1 MSINHKNHKIIKYGK
16 HLILSVIVCL
26 VVIGC
31 NFVNIE
37 GGKEPLPYVSPLASP
52 TLPNWIEQ
60 ITPMGEAKP
69 LSQILIRF
77 KNPLIPLEKL
87 DTPEQE
93 NLLTKFEILPPLAGQ
108 FRILTPKMIGFQADK
123 ALPKATRIKV
133 TLKEGLSDL
142 NNNRLEQDLAWTFN
156 TEAVKIT
163 NLPGIKKDSQ
173 EEVQPIDINPTLEFN
188 SNVELDL
195 NSLQNSLS
203 LTNPESQEK
212 INVDVELKPEDIN
225 VESSQDPSTNFD
237 PSLREWI
244 YTIKPKKALNKATNY
259 HLEIAQG
266 VSPMNGNLPSE
277 IPFSSEVITYSP
289 LAFEKIENYGKPNQ
303 YGVYGRFVN
312 GSPQL
317 KFNNGLIAAS
327 AVENITIN
335 PSPKK
340 AVKLLQVY
348 DEDQLV
354 SINPW
359 ALEADTNYQI
369 KINSNLKDKYGQ
381 TLNKPVIINYK
392 TEDIASDIWAPS
404 DLNIFPADT
413 NLQLNISTVNLP
425 DSQYQAVYKVIQ
437 PTDLVYSDSA
447 YPNGENNSLLPN
459 SKNWLNFSVK
469 NIKNQVYDEAIPLKE
484 KLENSTGMLA
494 YGIKARTNDYVENS
508 QKLWREPEY
517 YGLVQL
523 TNLGVF
529 AQWFPESGLIKVNY
543 LSDGSGVNNA
553 TVEIYQ
559 SKLNPSVNKAGE
571 KEQPQ
576 PCAILQTDETGTA
589 IIDGE
594 NWQNCLVKKEV
605 PQLLVIAREN
615 QDWAFARTNEYSGA
629 YEYGINAG
637 WDDGKLISRGVIFSD
652 RQLYQPAEKAYFTGT
667 AYYLKNG
674 LLHQDKNIS
683 YQITLTNP
691 DGKQVNLGEQITNQ
705 FGTFSLELPLAKNQ
719 PLGNYSL
726 VAKAENGGEIYGDFR
741 VAEFKPPNFKVDLKL
756 DQEFAFID
764 QKVTVNADSNYF
776 FGSPVQGGKINY
788 YVTRQ
793 KTDFIPKNWDKFN
806 FGRQWFYPEEAPE
819 IPNDVLQQSEILD
832 SAGNNTQQI
841 AIAKDLAYPMTYQVE
856 AQVTDISNLSVSNT
870 KTFIALPNDKLIG
883 LQGDFVA
890 NAGQSFPVKLIVT
903 NATGKVITGEKV
915 RVELQSMN
923 YSSVAKL
930 EEGSRTSSQQIEY
943 KTVAQQEITS
953 SDEPQIISLTP
964 PDSGSY
970 RIQANFVNS
979 DSDITATDLQ
989 IWATGNNQV
998 DWGDRYGNNRLE
1010 IQLDKETYQVG
1021 ETATALIQSP
1031 YPEAELYFAV
1041 IRHNTIY
1048 STTQKVSGGAPK
1060 IQFTVTPDMLP
1071 NAAVEAVLI
1080 RQGEPLTQ
1088 TEPNSVEN
1096 LVRIGF
1102 VPFNLNLE
1110 NQYLQVKVTPKSEQQ
1125 KPATEQTIDLELKDH
1140 QGNPVEGQFTLMAVN
1155 EAVLQLTDYR
1165 PPDLVKTV
1173 YADQDISTRLADNR
1187 PQVVLNSPT
1196 SPLQKGWGYG
1206 GGESSGIGNTQI
1218 RTDFRALAYYNG
1230 SIITDSNGKAS
1241 VNFTL
1246 PDDLTTWRVM
1256 AIATDGNFHF
1266 GNGEATFITQ
1276 KPLTTN
1282 PILPQ
1287 FVRLGDRFLGGVAVT
1302 NINETSGNLTIN
1314 GKTSNNFQFNE
1325 NTKLET
1331 KAESGTKA
1339 YRFPISADKIGE
1351 GKIQFSTQL
1360 NNQEKDAFEV
1370 PLEVKNLE
1378 VTEQVIT
1385 SGTTEDQVKIPI
1397 KIDNQVMQDMGGLE
1411 ISLASTL
1418 LPDIIMTAEQV
1429 FDQDELPFLE
1439 PSASQLM
1446 IAANLAILNQKYE
1459 FISTNFNT
1467 LLKANQALERLQN
1480 LQKDDGGFASFP
1492 ASEKSDPF
1500 LTPYAVNSLAQAKLA
1515 GIEINQN
1522 ILNNAT
1528 NYLEKILA
1536 NPDQDNLCNTLPCKN
1551 QIRLNALI
1559 ALNKLGQ
1566 KPTDFLQSLYEQKEE
1581 LDFVNQIKLA
1591 RYLAQF
1597 PEWQTKAESL
1607 ISQIQQTIYE
1617 TGRTATVNL
1626 PSNWSWLDSN
1636 TTAQAQAL
1644 GLFIAQESQPET
1656 VDSLLSG
1663 LLAMRRNGVWN
1674 NSYDNAQALT
1684 ALVEYS
1690 QLQPTPPNFKA
1701 TVELKDKLLGNV
1713 QFKGYKPSN
1722 YDLKIPHQNLPIGEN
1737 NLIIKKSGEGTLNYL
1752 IAYRYRLPENQ
1763 QGRLNGLRVTRY
1775 IRPANQQNILE
1786 KLGLYAP
1793 DKPITLPVGK
1803 IFDLDLEII
1812 TDHPINNLI
1821 INDSLPAGLE
1831 AIDSSFQT
1839 SSSYLKEQ
1847 EDSWQIGYQQIYK
1860 DKVVAYGD
1868 RLEAGVY
1875 NLHYLVRSVTPGT
1888 FDWPGAE
1895 IHLQYA
1901 PEQFGRSASAKLEV
1915 KD

>member
-1 MSINHKNHKIIKYGK
+1 
-16 HLILSVIVCL
+16 
-26 VVIGC
+26 
-31 NFVNIE
+31 
-37 GGKEPLPYVSPLASP
+37 
-52 TLPNWIEQ
+52 
-60 ITPMGEAKP
+60 
-69 LSQILIRF
+69 
-77 KNPLIPLEKL
+77 
-87 DTPEQE
+87 
-93 NLLTKFEILPPLAGQ
+93 
-108 FRILTPKMIGFQADK
+108 
-123 ALPKATRIKV
+123 
-133 TLKEGLSDL
+133 
-142 NNNRLEQDLAWTFN
+142 
-156 TEAVKIT
+156 
-163 NLPGIKKDSQ
+163 
-173 EEVQPIDINPTLEFN
+173 
-188 SNVELDL
+188 
-195 NSLQNSLS
+195 
-203 LTNPESQEK
+203 
-212 INVDVELKPEDIN
+212 
-225 VESSQDPSTNFD
+225 
-237 PSLREWI
+237 
-244 YTIKPKKALNKATNY
+244 
-259 HLEIAQG
+259 
-266 VSPMNGNLPSE
+266 
-277 IPFSSEVITYSP
+277 
-289 LAFEKIENYGKPNQ
+289 
-303 YGVYGRFVN
+303 
-312 GSPQL
+312 
-317 KFNNGLIAAS
+317 
-327 AVENITIN
+327 
-335 PSPKK
+335 
-340 AVKLLQVY
+340 VKLLQVY

-359 ALEADTNYQI
+359 ALEANTNYTI
-369 KINSNLKDKYGQ
+369 KIDSNLKDKYGQ
-381 TLNKPVIINYK
+381 ILNKPVTINYK
-392 TEDIASDIWAPS
+392 TEDIAPDIWAPS

-447 YPNGENNSLLPN
+447 YPNEENNSLLPN
-459 SKNWLNFSVK
+459 SKNWLNFSIK
-469 NIKNQVYDEAIPLKE
+469 NTKNQVYDQAIPLKE
-484 KLENSTGMLA
+484 KLKNSTGMLA
-494 YGIKARTNDYVENS
+494 YGIKARTNNYVENS

-529 AQWFPESGLIKVNY
+529 AQWFPESGLIKVNH

-559 SKLNPSVNKAGE
+559 SKLDPSVNKGGD

-589 IIDGE
+589 TIDGE
-594 NWQNCLVKKEV
+594 NWQNCLVKKKV

-637 WDDGKLISRGVIFSD
+637 WDEGKLISRGVIFSD

-691 DGKQVNLGEQITNQ
+691 DGKEVDLGKQITNQ
-705 FGTFSLELPLAKNQ
+705 FGTFSLELPLAKHQ
-719 PLGNYSL
+719 ALGNYSL

-756 DQEFAFID
+756 DQEFTFID

-793 KTDFIPKNWDKFN
+793 KTDFTPKNWDKFN

-819 IPNDVLQQSEILD
+819 VPNDVLQQSEILD

-856 AQVTDISNLSVSNT
+856 AQVTDVSNLSVSNT

-890 NAGQSFPVKLIVT
+890 NAGQSFPIKLIVT
-903 NATGKVITGEKV
+903 DATGKVIKGEKV
-915 RVELQSMN
+915 KIELQSMN

-930 EEGSRTSSQQIEY
+930 EEGSRTSRQQVEY
-943 KTVAQQEITS
+943 KIVAQQEITS
-953 SDEPQIISLTP
+953 TDEPQIISLTP

-970 RIQANFVNS
+970 RIQANFANS

-998 DWGDRYGNNRLE
+998 NWGDRYGNNRLE

-1080 RQGEPLTQ
+1080 RQGKPLTP

-1096 LVRIGF
+1096 LARIGF
-1102 VPFNLNLE
+1102 APFNLNLE

-1125 KPATEQTIDLELKDH
+1125 QPATEQTIDLELKDH

-1155 EAVLQLTDYR
+1155 EAVLQLTGYR

-1206 GGESSGIGNTQI
+1206 GGESGGIGSTQI

-1256 AIATDGNFHF
+1256 AIATDGDFHF

-1276 KPLTTN
+1276 KPLATN

-1287 FVRLGDRFLGGVAVT
+1287 FVRLGDSFLGGVTVT
-1302 NINETSGNLTIN
+1302 NMTENLGNLTID
-1314 GKTSNNFQFNE
+1314 GKTSNNFQFTE
-1325 NTKLET
+1325 NSQVKTP
-1331 KAESGTKA
+1331 AESGTKA
-1339 YRFPISADKIGE
+1339 YGFNVIADKVGE
-1351 GKIQFSTQL
+1351 GKIQFSTNL

-1385 SGTTEDQVKIPI
+1385 SGTTEDQVKIPL
-1397 KIDNQVMQDMGGLE
+1397 KIDNQVMQDVGGLE

-1429 FDQDELPFLE
+1429 FDQDEFPFLE

-1446 IAANLAILNQKYE
+1446 IAANLEILRQKYE
-1459 FISTNFNT
+1459 FIATKFNT

-1500 LTPYAVNSLAQAKLA
+1500 LTPYAVNSLVQAELA

-1522 ILNNAT
+1522 MLNNAT

-1536 NPDQDNLCNTLPCKN
+1536 NPDQDNLCNTLSCKN
-1551 QIRLNALI
+1551 QIRLDALI

-1566 KPTDFLQSLYEQKEE
+1566 KRTDFLQSLYEENAQF
-1581 LDFVNQIKLA
+1581 DFVNQIKLA

-1607 ISQIQQTIYE
+1607 ISQIKQTIYE

-1636 TTAQAQAL
+1636 TSAQAQAL

-1656 VDSLLSG
+1656 IDRLLSG

-1674 NSYDNAQALT
+1674 NSYDNAQAFT

-1701 TVELKDKLLGNV
+1701 TVQLEDKLLGNV

-1722 YDLKIPHQNLPIGEN
+1722 YDLKIPHQNLPKGEN
-1737 NLIIKKSGEGTLNYL
+1737 NLILKKSGDGVLNYL
-1752 IAYRYRLPENQ
+1752 IAYRYRLPGNQ

-1775 IRPANQQNILE
+1775 IHPANQSMILE

-1793 DKPITLPVGK
+1793 DEPTTLPVGQ
-1803 IFDLDLEII
+1803 IFDLQLEII

-1821 INDSLPAGLE
+1821 INDPLPAGLE

-1839 SSSYLKEQ
+1839 SSSYFKEQ

-1875 NLHYLVRSVTPGT
+1875 NLHYLVRSVIPGT

-1895 IHLQYA
+1895 VHLQYA
-1901 PEQFGRSASAKLEV
+1901 PEEFGRSASAKLEV
-1915 KD
+1915 KG